1 MNDLVW
7 DVILLCPVLAF
18 IYISSLFKD
27 RSVIKRFLLLKISPG
42 YIKGL
47 QSDLIFLIQFS

>member
-42 YIKGL
+42 YIKVL